1 MEKFIPWLLEELHKR
16 SWRPADLAHRAGL
29 STGSLSNV
37 LSGNRRAGPDICN
50 AVARALDEPPEKV
63 FRLAGLLPELPGPD
77 DELINE
83 VTETFKR
90 LTPEKRREVLEYA
103 MWQLRRQQ
111 QEP

>member
-37 LSGNRRAGPDICN
+37 LSGNRNAGPDICN
-50 AVARALDEPPEKV
+50 AVARALGEPEEKV
-63 FRLAGLLPELPGPD
+63 FRLAGLLPPLPAEE
-77 DELINE
+77 DELLNE
-83 VTETFKR
+83 VTEAFKR
-90 LTPEKRREVLEYA
+90 LTPEKRREVLEYTK
-103 MWQLRRQQ
+103 WRLQRQQ

>member
-1 MEKFIPWLLEELHKR
+1 M
-16 SWRPADLAHRAGL
+16 
-29 STGSLSNV
+29 
-37 LSGNRRAGPDICN
+37 SGNRRAGPDICK
-50 AVARALDEPPEKV
+50 AVAQALGEPPEKV
-63 FRLAGLLPELPGPD
+63 FRLAGLLPPLPGEE

-103 MWQLRRQQ
+103 IWQLQRQQ